1 MPSLEEAWAS
11 LGELLEWESFGNQIA
26 LQDEQDAAR
35 ALALAVLEEMLPTD
49 CTDTDCEETL
59 TCREHHRIR
68 AQIEILGKEG

>member
-1 MPSLEEAWAS
+1 MPSIEEAVA
-11 LGELLEWESFGNQIA
+11 LFWEEYEEGKRSGIEYG
-26 LQDEQDAAR
+26 LR
-35 ALALAVLEEMLPTD
+35 IVALAVLEEAHPTD